1 MADILSVENLQKHF
15 AHGGGLF
22 AKPRLVRAVDGV
34 SFSLREGETI
44 GLVGESGCGKST
56 TGRLV
61 MRLINA
67 TAGSIRFR
75 GEDITGLEGR
85 RLKAVRPD
93 MQMIFQDPHS
103 SLDPRMTVGDLIGE
117 GLRLVPGLGAAE
129 RRDRIAQAMARV
141 GLRPEHADRYPHEFS
156 GGQRQR
162 IGIARAIV
170 MTPKLVVA
178 DEPVSA
184 LDVSIQAQVINLLE
198 RLRAELGLSYL
209 FISHDLGVV
218 EHISDRIVV
227 MYLGRVVEFAD
238 CRAIFHRSRHP
249 YTRTLIS
256 AIPVPRF
263 GAKRQ
268 RIALKGEVPSPLDPP
283 SGCHFH
289 PRCPFAGERCR
300 AEAPP
305 FRQLDDGRWIACHHP
320 LED

>member
-1 MADILSVENLQKHF
+1 MADILTVENLQKHF
-15 AHGGGLF
+15 EYGGGLLR
-22 AKPRLVRAVDGV
+22 KPGLVRAVDGV
-34 SFSLREGETI
+34 SFSVREGETI

-61 MRLINA
+61 MRLIDA
-67 TAGSIRFR
+67 TAGTVRFA
-75 GEDITGLEGR
+75 GTDITRMAGR
-85 RLKAVRPD
+85 PLKALRAQ

-103 SLDPRMTVGDLIGE
+103 SLDPRMKVGDLIGE
-117 GLRLVPGLGAAE
+117 GLRLFPEIDAAA
-129 RRDRIAQAMARV
+129 RAGRIAEAMERV

-198 RLRAELGLSYL
+198 RLRSDLGLSYL

-238 CRAIFHRSRHP
+238 CRAIFRHPRHP
-249 YTRTLIS
+249 YTKTLIS
-256 AIPVPRF
+256 AIPIPRF
-263 GAKRQ
+263 GVKRE
-268 RIALKGEVPSPLDPP
+268 RIPLSGEVPSPLNPP

-289 PRCPFAGERCR
+289 PRCPFARERCR
-300 AEAPP
+300 TETPP
-305 FRQLDDGRWIACHHP
+305 FRQLSDGHWIACHHP